1 MTKAE
6 IRELEAEL
14 NRLEDLQVEKL
25 VDKKTANVG
34 KVHKRIVK
42 IRKILQTE
50 KGDK

>member
-25 VDKKTANVG
+25 IDKKTANVG
-34 KVHKRIVK
+34 KVHNKIQK
-42 IRKILQTE
+42 IRKLLE
-50 KGDK
+50 LERGK